1 MSADMILNL
10 LGPPIVAAV
19 FFGLSW
25 GWAKAV
31 RRGRPLTLFMKV
43 MLTYGSIFMLGM
55 GYAMAF
61 GDSLGTVLNMS
72 PKRAW
77 IPVSIAWAFALAG
90 IAWWRHKR
98 NERLAGDQ
106 HPKVPVRAYFSA
118 GLPFLGVL
126 ASLIMSAIEW
136 EFVADGQGHLWQAL
150 TWTAALAACI
160 WLAGKNRRV
169 AVVMAFRV
177 FLVLGVIGAIGHPTP
192 AALVAV
198 GVVAIAYFL
207 IERLWPKPSG
217 PPVLDFETLSRNKPD

>member
-1 MSADMILNL
+1 MNPDTLLNL
-10 LGPPIVAAV
+10 LGPPVITLI

-25 GWAKAV
+25 GWAKSI
-31 RRGRPLTLFMKV
+31 RRGRPLTPLMRL
-43 MLTYGSIFMLGM
+43 MLTYGSLVVLGTI
-55 GYAMAF
+55 YAMAL
-61 GDSLGTVLNMS
+61 GDPLGPIFHVS
-72 PKRAW
+72 PNRAW
-77 IPVSIAWAFALAG
+77 IPESITWAFALAG

-106 HPKVPVRAYFSA
+106 HPKVPVRAYFSV

-126 ASLIMSAIEW
+126 ASLVMSAIEW
-136 EFVADGQGHLWQAL
+136 NFVAEGQGHLWQAL
-150 TWTAALAACI
+150 AWTAALAASI

-198 GVVAIAYFL
+198 GVVAVAYFL
-207 IERLWPKPSG
+207 IERLWPKQADL
-217 PPVLDFETLSRNKPD
+217 PVLDFEALSHNKPD